1 MNENEKNIRK
11 NFLKFTESRY
21 MKFVGGNDLVFSL
34 IALVLLG
41 IVIFIFE
48 KVSYVFDPFIIV

>member
-1 MNENEKNIRK
+1 
-11 NFLKFTESRY
+11 
-21 MKFVGGNDLVFSL
+21 MKFIGGNDLVFSL

-48 KVSYVFDPFIIV
+48 KVSYVFDPFIIVLKR